1 MQHPP
6 ASRLHPT
13 FLTSGTLA
21 ALLSWTPAQAITTEE
36 LAKRLE
42 ALEAQNAALQAKV
55 DRLEAAQA
63 GVASAPA
70 AAATP
75 LPALPKAA
83 AEVAP
88 RPESAETT
96 VSSYGEIAY
105 TRPTKAQDKSNVD
118 LARAVIAITHRFDD
132 RTRMVGEW
140 EWEHA
145 VASSGDSGEAEV
157 EQLFVEREFSDGLRG
172 RAGLFLMPVGLIN
185 QNHEPTAYL
194 GVFRPD
200 VDTRI
205 VPSTWRE
212 AGLGL
217 SGETRWGIGW
227 DAGVTTG
234 PDLGKWDAGSAE
246 GRVRGPLAAIHG
258 EGQFAA
264 ARDPLFHAAAS
275 WRGVPG
281 LLVGGSIV
289 TGKIG
294 QEQPGFLGND
304 SRLVFLDLHARYEI
318 LGWDFAAEYVR
329 GTLSHTEAL
338 NTSFAQGTSGP
349 VTLVPARFFGAYAQA
364 AYKLRLGGDYKLIPF
379 GRYEILNTA
388 ASYGSLAASLGGMA
402 PPDEKIW
409 TVGASLQIGEGIVV
423 KADVRRYRNDKRPSE
438 IPDGFVKG
446 NSINLGVGYS
456 F

>member
-1 MQHPP
+1 MRRPWFP
-6 ASRLHPT
+6 RLPRPV
-13 FLTSGTLA
+13 LSAAALA
-21 ALLSWTPAQAITTEE
+21 ALLAWVPAQAITTEE

-42 ALEAQNAALQAKV
+42 VLEAQSAALQAKV

-63 GVASAPA
+63 GRVSAAPTQAPPTAPVAV
-70 AAATP
+70 
-75 LPALPKAA
+75 
-83 AEVAP
+83 AEVVP
-88 RPESAETT
+88 RPDAAETT

-105 TRPTKAQDKSNVD
+105 TRPTRAQDKANVD
-118 LARAVIAITHRFDD
+118 VARAVIGITHRFDE

-145 VASSGDSGEAEV
+145 VTSSGDSGEAEV
-157 EQLFVEREFSDGLRG
+157 EQLFVEREFDSGLRG

-185 QNHEPTAYL
+185 QNHEPTAYY

-217 SGETRWGIGW
+217 SGDTQGGVSW
-227 DAGVTTG
+227 DAGITTG
-234 PDLGKWDAGSAE
+234 PNLSKWDATSDE

-258 EGQFAA
+258 EGQFAT
-264 ARDPLFHAAAS
+264 ARDPLWHGAAS
-275 WRGVPG
+275 WRGLPG
-281 LLVGGSIV
+281 LLVAGSVV

-294 QEQPGFLGND
+294 QEQPGFPGNA
-304 SRLVFLDLHARYEI
+304 SRLVFFDLHARYEVQ
-318 LGWDFAAEYVR
+318 GWDFAAEYVR
-329 GTLSHTEAL
+329 GTISHTEAL
-338 NTSFAQGTSGP
+338 NTSFAQGASGP

-364 AYKLRLGGDYKLIPF
+364 AYRFRFGGGYTLIPF
-379 GRYEILNTA
+379 TRYEILNTA
-388 ASYGSLAASLGGMA
+388 ASYGALPASPGGVA
-402 PPDEKIW
+402 QPDEKIW
-409 TVGASLQIGEGIVV
+409 TVGASLRIGEGIVV
-423 KADVRRYRNDKRPSE
+423 KADFRRYRNEQRPSD

-446 NSINLGVGYS
+446 NSINVGVGYS